1 MTRKK
6 IMYVVSNIQH
16 AIAFEWIAK
25 ALSDTDVF
33 MLVMLNPAPGPLE
46 NKLKR
51 MGIDVLSIHYRGKRD
66 LFSALRILIK
76 LFFREKPDVV
86 HTHLFDA
93 SLAGLAAAWLAR
105 VPTRIYT
112 RHTSTFHHEYA
123 PGGVKYDRF
132 CNVLSTHIVSISQ
145 ATDYALLTLEGVDKR
160 KVVRIPHGFVF
171 EDFADHGPAK
181 AEGVRVKWGIPEAT
195 PRVGVVARHIEWK
208 GIQYIIPAFREFLKK
223 HPDAVL
229 ILVNATGP
237 YHEDIMRLLS
247 DIPKKS
253 YCLIPFEEDMSS
265 MFRLFDMYVHVPVDR
280 YCEAFGQ
287 TYIEALACG
296 IPSIFTRSGIA
307 EEFVVHNTH
316 ALVVDY
322 RNADGIEKAMEQL
335 SLDEELR
342 DRVAKTGRDY
352 VTTHFGFQSMFDKLM
367 ALYHD

>member
-6 IMYVVSNIQH
+6 IIYIVSNIQY
-16 AIAFEWIAK
+16 AVAFEWIAK
-25 ALSDTDVF
+25 ALSDTDMF

-46 NKLKR
+46 KRLKG
-51 MGIDVLSIHYRGKRD
+51 MGINVLSIRYRGKRD
-66 LFSALRILIK
+66 LFSASRKLIK

-93 SLAGLAAAWLAR
+93 SLAGLAAAWFAR
-105 VPTRIYT
+105 VPGRIYT
-112 RHTSTFHHEYA
+112 RHTSTFHHDYA

-171 EDFADHGPAK
+171 DDFADQGPVK
-181 AEGVRVKWGIPEAT
+181 AEAVRVKWGIPVTA
-195 PRVGVVARHIEWK
+195 PRVGVVARHIAWK
-208 GIQYIIPAFREFLKK
+208 GIQYIIPAFKEFLKK

-237 YHEDIMRLLS
+237 YHKDILQMLS
-247 DIPKKS
+247 GVPKKN

-265 MFRLFDMYVHVPVDR
+265 MFRLFDMYIHVPVDR

-296 IPSIFTRSGIA
+296 VPSIFTRSGIA
-307 EEFVVHNTH
+307 DEFVVHNVH
-316 ALVVDY
+316 AQVVDY
-322 RNADGIEKAMEQL
+322 RNTESIGKAMEQL
-335 SLDEELR
+335 SLDKELR
-342 DRVAKTGRDY
+342 DRLSKSGRDY
-352 VTTHFGFQSMFDKLM
+352 VTTHFGFQSMLDRLM
-367 ALYHD
+367 AIYHD